1 MAGFD
6 PYPVGGW
13 YGAEDKNENDPI
25 SLDEEIFMAYLELK
39 NVNKYYAGVAA
50 VHDFNLDIEKGSLVS
65 FLGPSGCGKTTTLRM
80 IAGFEQ
86 LDSGTIHLDGS
97 DIVPVPPN
105 RRDIGMVFQAYAL
118 FPNLTVRENIA
129 FGLQMKKT
137 PKKETEQRV
146 NEVLDMVRLQDTAK
160 RFPHQLSGGQ
170 QQRIALARALAVQ
183 PRVLLLDEP
192 LSALDAEV
200 RVVLRGEIRRIQ
212 SELAITTVYVTHDQE
227 EALSISDKVVVMNK
241 GLIEQVGKPEEIYR
255 APSSRFVATFIGT
268 ANQFLGKT
276 SGKNKV
282 LCNNV
287 ELVTGSLKDFTV
299 GQMVV
304 VLVRPENIQVQA
316 EKPQQPNWNIVQGG
330 IETITFHGAVTR
342 LGVNVNG
349 QRVVADITVAN
360 TQPVSLSQ
368 KIWLLFPPDACQVMA
383 AEE

>member
-1 MAGFD
+1 
-6 PYPVGGW
+6 
-13 YGAEDKNENDPI
+13 
-25 SLDEEIFMAYLELK
+25 MAYLELK
-39 NVNKYYAGVAA
+39 NVNKYFTGVAA
-50 VHDFNLDIEKGSLVS
+50 VHDFTLDIEKGTLVS

-86 LDSGTIHLDGS
+86 LDSGTIQLDGS

-105 RRDIGMVFQAYAL
+105 RRDIGMVFQSYAL
-118 FPNLTVRENIA
+118 FPNMTVRENVA
-129 FGLQMKKT
+129 FGLRMKKT
-137 PKKETEQRV
+137 PKNQVDKLV
-146 NEVLDMVRLQDTAK
+146 DGVLEMVRLQDTEK

-255 APSSRFVATFIGT
+255 APNTRFVATFIGT

-276 SGKNKV
+276 SGKNTV
-282 LCNNV
+282 VCNYV
-287 ELVTGSLKDFTV
+287 QLLTSGLTGFKSD
-299 GQMVV
+299 QPVV

-316 EKPQQPNWNIVQGG
+316 EQSLQKGWNSILGEV
-330 IETITFHGAVTR
+330 ETITFHGAITR

-360 TQPVSLSQ
+360 TQPVSLNQ
-368 KIWLLFPPDACQVMA
+368 KLWLQFPPEACQVMA
-383 AEE
+383 VEE

>member
-1 MAGFD
+1 
-6 PYPVGGW
+6 
-13 YGAEDKNENDPI
+13 
-25 SLDEEIFMAYLELK
+25 MAYLELK
-39 NVNKYYAGVAA
+39 NVTKSFSGVTA

-86 LDSGTIHLDGS
+86 LDNGSIFLDGQ
-97 DIVPVPPN
+97 DLVPIPPN

-118 FPNLTVRENIA
+118 FPNMTVRENVA
-129 FGLQMKKT
+129 FGLRMKKASKT
-137 PKKETEQRV
+137 DINKRV
-146 NEVLDMVRLQDTAK
+146 NDVLEMVRLKDTAK

-241 GLIEQVGKPEEIYR
+241 GLIEQVGTPEEIYR
-255 APSSRFVATFIGT
+255 APKTRFVATFIGT
-268 ANQFLGKT
+268 ANQFIGKST
-276 SGKNKV
+276 ARSV
-282 LCNNV
+282 VTCENV
-287 ELVTGSLKDFTV
+287 TLRTAERKDFSND
-299 GQMVV
+299 QPVV
-304 VLVRPENIQVQA
+304 VLVRPENIAV
-316 EKPQQPNWNIVQGG
+316 ETEQPEMDGWNIIQGE
-330 IETITFHGAVTR
+330 IETITFHGAITR
-342 LGVNVNG
+342 LAVNAGG
-349 QRVVADITVAN
+349 QRIVADITIAN
-360 TQPVSLSQ
+360 TQPVSLNQ
-368 KIWLLFPPDACQVMA
+368 KIWLKFPPDACQVMA